1 MSERRTRVALVGCG
15 ARGRSHLDVVLAL
28 RDHLELVA
36 ICDRDRGTLEQV
48 GALAGP
54 GVQLGSSLDD
64 VAARVRPDYA
74 IVAVK
79 SDVQPEACRRLLE
92 AGVAVLSEVPLAF
105 AGATAEP
112 ALAAARRRGL
122 PFGAAENYVCTP
134 LEQLKRRAIAAGV
147 FGTVARAEVNGSI
160 NHKGHEI
167 AVARSYVGFEH
178 RPLRVSA
185 RANGLGQRAL
195 EGVPI
200 PAVMCGV
207 VELES
212 GARLELLLSGWG
224 RRGPKIPIV
233 GWRSEFSGSL
243 GGYHERRFHRGSGR
257 FGEGSAP
264 IELEARIENSEG
276 ARTPVELT
284 LRSEPPVVWR
294 NPFADRA
301 FAADHRFPGMENI
314 EDTPQAWEIG
324 LAHLLLDMAGAVRE
338 GRAPEYPAE
347 RAMTDVRIRLAM
359 LESARRGGEW
369 VAWQS
374 EPWPLER
381 QIAGFRPYRAL
392 LNLRRRLARVA
403 RKRR

>member
-1 MSERRTRVALVGCG
+1 MSERRSKVALVGCG

-28 RDHLELVA
+28 RDRLELVA
-36 ICDRDRGTLEQV
+36 IGDRDRGTLEEV
-48 GALAGP
+48 GALAGA
-54 GVQLGSSLDD
+54 GVWLGSSLDELG
-64 VAARVRPDYA
+64 ARARPDFA

-79 SDVQPEACRRLLE
+79 SDVQPVACRRLLE
-92 AGVAVLSEVPLAF
+92 AGIPVLSEVPLAF
-105 AGATAEP
+105 AGPTAEP

-147 FGTVARAEVNGSI
+147 FGAVARAEVSGSI

-178 RPLRVSA
+178 APLRVSA
-185 RANGLGQRAL
+185 RADGLGQRGL

-200 PAVMCGV
+200 PAVMSGV
-207 VELES
+207 VELDS

-264 IELEARIENSEG
+264 IELSARIEVSQG
-276 ARTPVELT
+276 VRTPVELA
-284 LRSEPPVVWR
+284 LRSDPPVAWR

-301 FAADHRFPGMENI
+301 FPADHRFPGMENV
-314 EDTPQAWEIG
+314 EDTPQAWELG
-324 LAHLLLDMAGAVRE
+324 LAHLLLDMAEAVRD

-369 VAWQS
+369 VAWQA

-381 QIAGFRPYRAL
+381 AIARWNPYRAL
-392 LNLRRRLARVA
+392 RNLRRRVSRLAW
-403 RKRR
+403 RRW

>member
-1 MSERRTRVALVGCG
+1 MSERRTKVALVGCG

-28 RDHLELVA
+28 RDRLELVA
-36 ICDRDRGTLEQV
+36 ICDRDRGARERV

-54 GVQLGSSLDD
+54 GVRIDSDLDAA
-64 VAARVRPDYA
+64 VAAARPDFA
-74 IVAVK
+74 VVAVNP
-79 SDVQPEACRRLLE
+79 DVQPETCRRLLE
-92 AGVAVLSEVPLAF
+92 AGVPVLSEVPLAF
-105 AGATAEP
+105 AGAGAEP

-147 FGTVARAEVNGSI
+147 FGAVTRAEVNGSI

-167 AVARSYVGFEH
+167 AVARAYVGFEH
-178 RPLRVSA
+178 RPVRVSA
-185 RANGLGQRAL
+185 RADGFGQRAL
-195 EGVPI
+195 EAVRI
-200 PAVMCGV
+200 PAVMTGV
-207 VELES
+207 VELDS

-224 RRGPKIPIV
+224 QRGPRIPIV

-264 IELEARIENSEG
+264 IELETRVGEAGG
-276 ARTPVELT
+276 AQTPLELV
-284 LRSEPPVVWR
+284 LHSAPPVVWR

-301 FAADHRFPGMENI
+301 FAVDQRFPGMENI

-324 LAHLLLDMAGAVRE
+324 LAHLLLDMADAVRD
-338 GRAPEYPAE
+338 GRPPEYPAE

-359 LESARRGGEW
+359 LESAARGGEP
-369 VAWQS
+369 VAWQ
-374 EPWPLER
+374 EEAWPIER
-381 QIAGFRPYRAL
+381 RIAGFHPYRTL
-392 LNLRRRLARVA
+392 RRLRRRLVRLAR
-403 RKRR
+403 RR